1 MRTSAAAQG
10 NSSRVL
16 LFKIFRQANMTKKL
30 KKELLATFAE
40 NAYEISVKRC
50 CASCESMGP
59 SEKLRYRKCLKH
71 LCLVKPHNV
80 CRDWTMNM
88 RSKQAGAS
96 EGKVKKREYQLFL
109 LEVREAEIK
118 AEEQGN
124 RVTRLS
130 IGEIRQ
136 QFEEEHGTI
145 YMNI

>member
-1 MRTSAAAQG
+1 
-10 NSSRVL
+10 
-16 LFKIFRQANMTKKL
+16 MTKRKKIL
-30 KKELLATFAE
+30 KMYSE
-40 NAYEISVKRC
+40 NEYGMSVKRC
-50 CASCESMGP
+50 CASCESMGLTG
-59 SEKLRYRKCLKH
+59 KLRYRKCLKH

-88 RSKQAGAS
+88 RSKQAGAT

-109 LEVREAEIK
+109 LEVRQREAAAAK
-118 AEEQGN
+118 QGN

-145 YMNI
+145 YMNL

>member
-1 MRTSAAAQG
+1 
-10 NSSRVL
+10 
-16 LFKIFRQANMTKKL
+16 
-30 KKELLATFAE
+30 
-40 NAYEISVKRC
+40 
-50 CASCESMGP
+50 
-59 SEKLRYRKCLKH
+59 
-71 LCLVKPHNV
+71 LVKSHNV

-109 LEVREAEIK
+109 LEVRQREAAAAK
-118 AEEQGN
+118 QGN
-124 RVTRLS
+124 RVARLS

>member
-1 MRTSAAAQG
+1 
-10 NSSRVL
+10 
-16 LFKIFRQANMTKKL
+16 MTKKL

-59 SEKLRYRKCLKH
+59 SEKLSYRKCLKH
-71 LCLVKPHNV
+71 LCLVKPYNV

-109 LEVREAEIK
+109 LEVRQREAAAAK
-118 AEEQGN
+118 QGN

-136 QFEEEHGTI
+136 QFEVEHGTI
-145 YMNI
+145 YMNL

>member
-1 MRTSAAAQG
+1 M
-10 NSSRVL
+10 SR
-16 LFKIFRQANMTKKL
+16 KKKMEFL
-30 KKELLATFAE
+30 KMYSE
-40 NAYEISVKRC
+40 NGYGMSVRRC
-50 CASCESMGP
+50 CASCVHKALT
-59 SEKLRYRKCLKH
+59 EKLSYRKCLKH

-109 LEVREAEIK
+109 LEVRQREAAAAK
-118 AEEQGN
+118 QGN

-145 YMNI
+145 YMNL

>member
-1 MRTSAAAQG
+1 
-10 NSSRVL
+10 
-16 LFKIFRQANMTKKL
+16 MTKKL

-59 SEKLRYRKCLKH
+59 SEKLSYRKCLKH
-71 LCLVKPHNV
+71 LCLVKAHNV
-80 CRDWTMNM
+80 CADWEMNKP
-88 RSKQAGAS
+88 SQKAGAS
-96 EGKVKKREYQLFL
+96 EGKVKCREYLMYV
-109 LEVREAEIK
+109 LEVREREHLAEK
-118 AEEQGN
+118 QGN

-145 YMNI
+145 YMNL

>member
-1 MRTSAAAQG
+1 M
-10 NSSRVL
+10 SR
-16 LFKIFRQANMTKKL
+16 KKKTEFL
-30 KKELLATFAE
+30 KMYSE
-40 NAYEISVKRC
+40 NGYGMSVRRC
-50 CASCESMGP
+50 CASCMHKALTG
-59 SEKLRYRKCLKH
+59 KLKYRKCLKH
-71 LCLVKPHNV
+71 LCLVKSHNV

-109 LEVREAEIK
+109 LEVRQREAAAAK
-118 AEEQGN
+118 QGN
-124 RVTRLS
+124 RVARLS

>member
-1 MRTSAAAQG
+1 
-10 NSSRVL
+10 
-16 LFKIFRQANMTKKL
+16 MTKKL

-50 CASCESMGP
+50 CASCESMGL
-59 SEKLRYRKCLKH
+59 SGKLKYRKCLKH
-71 LCLVKPHNV
+71 LCLVKSHNV
-80 CRDWTMNM
+80 C
-88 RSKQAGAS
+88 SKQAGAS

-109 LEVREAEIK
+109 LEVRQREAAAAK
-118 AEEQGN
+118 QGN

-145 YMNI
+145 YMNL

>member
-1 MRTSAAAQG
+1 
-10 NSSRVL
+10 
-16 LFKIFRQANMTKKL
+16 MTKR
-30 KKELLATFAE
+30 KKILTMYSE
-40 NAYEISVKRC
+40 NEYGMSVKRC
-50 CASCESMGP
+50 CASCVHKALT
-59 SEKLRYRKCLKH
+59 EKLSYRKCLKH

-145 YMNI
+145 YMNL

>member
-1 MRTSAAAQG
+1 
-10 NSSRVL
+10 
-16 LFKIFRQANMTKKL
+16 MTKR
-30 KKELLATFAE
+30 KKILTMYSE
-40 NAYEISVKRC
+40 NEYGMSVKRC
-50 CASCESMGP
+50 CASCESMGL
-59 SEKLRYRKCLKH
+59 SGKLRYRKCLKH
-71 LCLVKPHNV
+71 LCLVKSHNV

-109 LEVREAEIK
+109 LEVRQREAAAAK
-118 AEEQGN
+118 QGN

-145 YMNI
+145 YMSL